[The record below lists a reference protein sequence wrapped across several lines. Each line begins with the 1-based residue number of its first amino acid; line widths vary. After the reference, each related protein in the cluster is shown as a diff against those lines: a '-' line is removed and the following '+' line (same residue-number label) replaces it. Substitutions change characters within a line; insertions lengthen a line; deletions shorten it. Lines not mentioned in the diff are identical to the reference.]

1 MCARLA
7 GIIGVTVDGAF
18 AEYFKAP
25 ARNLFSLPDNV
36 SFEEGGL
43 VADAVVT
50 AVHAVYDRAKVKKDD
65 VVVVIG
71 VGGVGQ
77 LVVQLLRGL
86 GAKIVAISRSEN
98 KLAISRELGSDIVVR
113 GGDPDLS
120 RKVRSLDSDGA
131 DCVIDCVGSEESMKD
146 SLASVKRC
154 GRIVMVGEEKAL
166 LPADTIRIAQDEL
179 ELVGSRNGTLENM
192 KNGLELLR
200 SGMLKPII
208 SNVYPLHQINTAI
221 ETVRKGASGRVVVKV
236 AAEDRQ

>member
-25 ARNLFSLPDNV
+25 ARNLLRLPDNV

-50 AVHAVYDRAKVKKDD
+50 AVHAVHDKAKVKKDD
-65 VVVVIG
+65 IVVVIG

-77 LVVQLLRGL
+77 LVVQLLKEL
-86 GAKIVAISRSEN
+86 GARVVAISRSDT
-98 KLAISRELGSDIVVR
+98 KLSIAKELGSDMVIR
-113 GGDPDLS
+113 AGDPDLFGT
-120 RKVRSLDSDGA
+120 VRSLDPNGA

-146 SLASVKRC
+146 ALVCIKRC
-154 GRIVMVGEEKAL
+154 GRIVMVGEEKEL

-192 KNGLELLR
+192 KTGIELLR
-200 SGMLKPII
+200 SGRLKPII
-208 SNVYPLHQINTAI
+208 SNTYPLHQINTAI
-221 ETVRKGASGRVVVKV
+221 ESVRKGTSGRVVVKV
-236 AAEDRQ
+236 GG